1 MDEVIGGP
9 CGFNCL
15 ITGRAV
21 EILQLVA
28 GVAKFLFDLQSQVMG
43 AFTGFGARVLQD
55 GVGLGNG
62 MGQLV
67 GKA

>member
-15 ITGRAV
+15 IACRAV
-21 EILQLVA
+21 EVLQLVA
-28 GVAKFLFDLQSQVMG
+28 GVAQLFFDLQSQVMG
-43 AFTGFGARVLQD
+43 TVTGFGARVLQD

-62 MGQLV
+62 MRQLV